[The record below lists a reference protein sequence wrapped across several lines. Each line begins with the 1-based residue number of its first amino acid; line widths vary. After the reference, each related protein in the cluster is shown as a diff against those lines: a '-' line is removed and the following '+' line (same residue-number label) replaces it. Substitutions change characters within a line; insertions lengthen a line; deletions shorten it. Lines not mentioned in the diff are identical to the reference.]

1 MKHID
6 YQEFI
11 ELYNKGLSD
20 TEIGEKKLYIKARSS
35 ALFEYLISPY
45 FCESMKYKIQTVS

>member
-20 TEIGEKKLYIKARSS
+20 TEI
-35 ALFEYLISPY
+35 
-45 FCESMKYKIQTVS
+45 CESMKYKIQTVS